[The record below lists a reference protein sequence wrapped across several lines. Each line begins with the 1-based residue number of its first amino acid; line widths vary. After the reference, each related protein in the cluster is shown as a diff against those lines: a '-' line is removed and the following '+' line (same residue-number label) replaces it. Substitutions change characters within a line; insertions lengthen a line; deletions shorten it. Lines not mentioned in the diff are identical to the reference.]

1 MESKMILILWVLGV
15 VIVALLIR
23 SLLNRAPTHGKPF
36 LLRASVV
43 VTLLLAI
50 GLAISGLWPVAMS
63 LLGGLV
69 VYGRPVLRA
78 FGIWQTIKRFSQSR
92 ADKESSS
99 SNINNS
105 SVMDKAQAR
114 LVLEVDDEAS
124 DEQVI
129 SAHKRLMAKNH
140 PDKGGSTYI
149 ASQINQAKDV
159 LLKD

>member
-1 MESKMILILWVLGV
+1 MVLILWILGV

-23 SLLNRAPTHGKPF
+23 SLLNRAPTNGKPF
-36 LLRASVV
+36 LLGAAVV
-43 VTLLLAI
+43 ATLLLAI

-78 FGIWQTIKRFSQSR
+78 FGIWQIIKRFSNI
-92 ADKESSS
+92 
-99 SNINNS
+99 SNISNSRNSNSNMNNT

-114 LVLEVDDEAS
+114 QVLEVGDDAS
-124 DEQVI
+124 HEDII

>member
-1 MESKMILILWVLGV
+1 MESNMVLILWVLGV

-23 SLLNRAPTHGKPF
+23 SLLNRAPTNGKPF
-36 LLRASVV
+36 LLRVAVV
-43 VTLLLAI
+43 ATLILAI

-78 FGIWQTIKRFSQSR
+78 FGIWQIIKRFSN
-92 ADKESSS
+92 S
-99 SNINNS
+99 SNSNS
-105 SVMDKAQAR
+105 NMNSTSVMDKAQAR
-114 LVLEVDDEAS
+114 QVLEVGDDAS
-124 DEQVI
+124 HEDII

>member
-1 MESKMILILWVLGV
+1 
-15 VIVALLIR
+15 
-23 SLLNRAPTHGKPF
+23 
-36 LLRASVV
+36 
-43 VTLLLAI
+43 
-50 GLAISGLWPVAMS
+50 
-63 LLGGLV
+63 V

>member
-1 MESKMILILWVLGV
+1 MILILWVLGV

-78 FGIWQTIKRFSQSR
+78 FGIWQTIKRFSQSSS
-92 ADKESSS
+92 DKSNN

-114 LVLEVDDEAS
+114 QVLEVGDEAS
-124 DEQVI
+124 DEEVI

-159 LLKD
+159 LLKG

>member
-1 MESKMILILWVLGV
+1 MILILWVLGV

-23 SLLNRAPTHGKPF
+23 SLLNRAPTNGKPF
-36 LLRASVV
+36 LLRAAVV
-43 VTLLLAI
+43 VALLLAI

>member
-1 MESKMILILWVLGV
+1 MVLILWILGV

-23 SLLNRAPTHGKPF
+23 SLLNRAPTNGKPF
-36 LLRASVV
+36 LLGAAVV
-43 VTLLLAI
+43 ATLLLAI

-78 FGIWQTIKRFSQSR
+78 FGIWQIIKRFSNISNSR
-92 ADKESSS
+92 N
-99 SNINNS
+99 SNSNMNNT

-114 LVLEVDDEAS
+114 QVLEVGDDAS
-124 DEQVI
+124 HEDII

>member
-1 MESKMILILWVLGV
+1 MILILWVLGV

-23 SLLNRAPTHGKPF
+23 SLLNRAPTNGKPF
-36 LLRASVV
+36 LLRAAVV

-92 ADKESSS
+92 ADK
-99 SNINNS
+99 
-105 SVMDKAQAR
+105 
-114 LVLEVDDEAS
+114 
-124 DEQVI
+124 
-129 SAHKRLMAKNH
+129 
-140 PDKGGSTYI
+140 
-149 ASQINQAKDV
+149 
-159 LLKD
+159 

>member
-1 MESKMILILWVLGV
+1 MILILWVLGV

-78 FGIWQTIKRFSQSR
+78 FGIWQTIKRFSQSSS
-92 ADKESSS
+92 DKSSN

-114 LVLEVDDEAS
+114 QVLEVGDEAS
-124 DEQVI
+124 DEEVI

-149 ASQINQAKDV
+149 ASQINKAKDV
-159 LLKD
+159 LLKG